1 MGQSTGFHHVRVLAT
16 TTALL
21 AAAAPAHAAPAL
33 WQVSDADSKI
43 WLFVSFHLL
52 PPATEW
58 RTDIFDRTMDGA
70 DRVYFETDVGDVV
83 QGTILAK
90 AMALGLNP
98 LGTTLS
104 SQLDT
109 TDAAV
114 LRSTIAELGL
124 PVGTIQ
130 AMQPWLAT
138 NMISTAVIVALG
150 YDPNSG
156 VDIALQREL
165 PPARKG
171 YFETSDEQLNFLASA
186 PQEEQVGMLV
196 DTLDK
201 LDDLPGQLDAMVTA
215 WAAGTPDVM
224 ADAFFDDLAGY
235 DAFTQRLI
243 FDRNKT
249 WATRINTMLADNE
262 QDLIVVGAGHLMGN
276 GSVVDLLEK
285 AGFQVTR
292 LQ

>member
-1 MGQSTGFHHVRVLAT
+1 MTPSIRVLAVAT
-16 TTALL
+16 SLL
-21 AAAAPAHAAPAL
+21 AAAVPANAAPAL
-33 WQVSDADSKI
+33 WEVSDGDSKI
-43 WLFVSFHLL
+43 WLFGSFHLL

-58 RTDIFDRTMDGA
+58 RTDIFERTMAGA
-70 DRVYFETDVGDVV
+70 DRVYFETDVGSAV
-83 QGTILAK
+83 QGAILAK
-90 AMALGLNP
+90 AMAMGLNP

-109 TDAAV
+109 ADATT
-114 LRSTIAELGL
+114 LRSTITRLGL

-165 PPARKG
+165 PRERKA
-171 YFETSDEQLNFLASA
+171 YFETSDEQLSFLASA

-201 LDDLPGQLDAMVTA
+201 LDYLPGQLDAMVTA

-243 FDRNKT
+243 FDRNQT
-249 WATRINTMLADNE
+249 WVAKIDTMLADNE
-262 QDLIVVGAGHLMGN
+262 QDLIVVGAGHLMGD
-276 GSVVDLLEK
+276 GSLVDLLEK
-285 AGFQVTR
+285 SGFSVKR